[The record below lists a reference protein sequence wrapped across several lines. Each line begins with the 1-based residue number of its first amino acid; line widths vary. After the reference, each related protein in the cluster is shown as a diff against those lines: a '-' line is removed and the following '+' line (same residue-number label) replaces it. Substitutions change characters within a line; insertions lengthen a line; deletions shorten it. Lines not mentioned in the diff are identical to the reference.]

1 MALSH
6 EHIEPKISAKIK
18 TYTLRRAKLICSLCH
33 EIPCGCLISGTC
45 PQSSHALSG
54 VARSGGMGVI
64 VTLTGVAMEA
74 VEAKEGVEGVKDVE
88 GVEAVEGVGAVEGVE
103 AVEAV
108 EAAAVERADIGED
121 LVPM

>member
-1 MALSH
+1 M
-6 EHIEPKISAKIK
+6 
-18 TYTLRRAKLICSLCH
+18 
-33 EIPCGCLISGTC
+33 ISGTC
-45 PQSSHALSG
+45 PQSSHALSE

-74 VEAKEGVEGVKDVE
+74 VGAKEGVEGVEGVKDVE

-121 LVPM
+121 LVTM